1 MFNVG
6 DRVIYENQG
15 VYTIKE
21 ITNSPV
27 DKTDERLF
35 YVLVP
40 VHEPA
45 CNVVVTPVGNEKKV
59 RGIITR
65 ARADEIINSIPS
77 LEPLVV
83 ENERGRRNAY
93 KEALESFQL
102 ENYVR
107 VIKTVH
113 ARREELAKIKKRV
126 SETDADYEK
135 RAKHGLYSEFAA
147 VFEIPI
153 TEVEQMIT
161 DRIETAG

>member
-15 VYTIKE
+15 VYTVRE
-21 ITNSPV
+21 ISVSPV

-40 VHEPA
+40 IYEPE
-45 CNVVVTPVGNEKKV
+45 CNVIVTPVDNPKV
-59 RGIITR
+59 RGIITKE
-65 ARADEIINSIPS
+65 RADEIIMLIPS
-77 LEPLVV
+77 IQPLEVV
-83 ENERGRRNAY
+83 NERSRREVYKAALGR
-93 KEALESFQL
+93 LEL
-102 ENYVR
+102 EDYVR
-107 VIKTVH
+107 IIKTVYT
-113 ARREELAKIKKRV
+113 RREELAKVKKRI

-153 TEVEQMIT
+153 NEVEQFII
-161 DRIETAG
+161 DRIENAG